1 VPVSSK
7 PKKEKIERNFVMQ
20 ESISPSETRERAL
33 SRSRFGAQI
42 ALIKV
47 GALGDVVRTTT
58 LVPALKRRY
67 PDMSLTWITGR
78 DAFPLISGNP
88 NVARTVLFDD
98 PSDASW
104 RQIAYEW
111 IICLDDE
118 DALCALAS
126 ELNGARRSGG
136 YRVGSGCGY
145 TDDLAPWFGMG
156 LLRPASQGGL
166 ERANELKRKN
176 KSTYGEIIYRCLGFS
191 ETVVRPFIAVP
202 DSERRGAREW
212 LERRGL
218 ERPLIGLNTGAGA
231 RWRFKSWG
239 EEQTA
244 ELARLIVDQLHAA
257 VVILGG
263 PSERERNERIVA
275 LARRQR
281 VYASPNDLNL
291 LAFAALIERC
301 NVLISSD
308 SLGLHL
314 ATAMRRHIVAFFGP
328 TSAAEIDLYGLGEKI
343 ITPLGC
349 SNCYLR
355 DCDVRP
361 NCMDSIP
368 VSLMFAATSRQLAS
382 QQ

>member
-1 VPVSSK
+1 
-7 PKKEKIERNFVMQ
+7 MH
-20 ESISPSETRERAL
+20 ESISPCETRERVL
-33 SRSRFGAQI
+33 SRSRLGAQI

-78 DAFPLISGNP
+78 DAYPLISGNP
-88 NVARTVLFDD
+88 SVARTVLFDD
-98 PSDASW
+98 PSDTSW
-104 RQIAYEW
+104 HRIAYDW

-118 DALCALAS
+118 ATLCALAS

-136 YRVGSGCGY
+136 YRFGSECRY
-145 TDDLAPWFGMG
+145 TDDLAAWFGMG
-156 LLRPASQGGL
+156 LLRPASEGGL
-166 ERANELKRKN
+166 ERANELKREN

-191 ETVVRPFIAVP
+191 ETVARPFIAVP
-202 DSERRGAREW
+202 DSERRAAREW
-212 LERRGL
+212 VARHGL
-218 ERPLIGLNTGAGA
+218 ERLLIGLNTGAGA

-275 LARRQR
+275 LAKRQR
-281 VYASPNDLNL
+281 VYASPSDLNL
-291 LAFAALIERC
+291 LAFTALIERC
-301 NVLISSD
+301 NVLVSSD

-314 ATAMRRHIVAFFGP
+314 ATAMKKHIVAFFGP

-361 NCMDSIP
+361 HCMDSIP
-368 VSLMFAATSRQLAS
+368 VSLMFAATTRQLAS